1 MYLAENFT
9 KRFNLERNESKL
21 MNQITKFK
29 RLEKDRS
36 GMWPLNKLKFP
47 ELD

>member
-29 RLEKDRS
+29 RLEKDQSKHSKEERRK
-36 GMWPLNKLKFP
+36 GTTN
-47 ELD
+47 